1 MHAMMLEKCLGS
13 LCSDFLLNL
22 LGTSEFI
29 FLCISSVFMCPLG
42 VSKHVGDAVKI
53 FGGHNLRKRNTIG
66 ITPWGMIDNNTDLI
80 GRDVSTKTVFLAL
93 LPIQHQITHFQHA
106 KALCIIVQ

>member
-1 MHAMMLEKCLGS
+1 
-13 LCSDFLLNL
+13 
-22 LGTSEFI
+22 
-29 FLCISSVFMCPLG
+29 MCRLG

-93 LPIQHQITHFQHA
+93 LPIQFQLTHFQHA
-106 KALCIIVQ
+106 KSLHYYTIMVASLCDIGSGFQTLPAAGEPLEQKGLS